1 MVCAKDSF
9 IVELMMFSTLVHAI
23 SMVLDWKLLICVL
36 FMDKVVHVFCDSSRA
51 RHTADPN
58 LLSDADFR
66 SACAHRTCD
75 GQLSGGLKLKKTS
88 YTSFELKFMSMH

>member
-58 LLSDADFR
+58 LLSGADFR
-66 SACAHRTCD
+66 SACARPLCD
-75 GQLSGGLKLKKTS
+75 GQLSGGWKFKRTS
-88 YTSFELKFMSMH
+88 YISFEQKVMSMQ